1 MFWPFLLMEM
11 EKYLET
17 KSDLVSDLKSI
28 NVSASVLH
36 ATESQQSSLWSHL
49 AETGSLTRQA

>member
-1 MFWPFLLMEM
+1 MEM